1 MSDAYSKLLERMK
14 DLGRLDAIEALL
26 DWDQQVNM
34 PPGGVEG
41 RAEQLSLIA
50 GLAHEW
56 KTSDEVSQ
64 LLSEA
69 KSNNGDFAATTNI
82 REMAR
87 TFDRASRIP
96 TELVKKIAHT
106 TALAQNAWQTARAE
120 SDFAK
125 FAPWLT
131 QLLDLKRQEAE
142 HIGYETEAY
151 DALMDAFEPGAKSAD
166 VEALFKSLREA
177 TVPLVKAI
185 AEAPN
190 PPDSAILTRHYS
202 RAAQQT
208 LSRAV
213 AELLNFDFN
222 QGRTDVSVHPFF
234 TTIVP
239 SSDVRLTSRYEE
251 NFLPAGMFGTMHEV
265 GHGLYE
271 QGLLKEH
278 MFTPMGSAV
287 SLGIHESQS
296 RMWENMVGRSR
307 AFWDFYYSHVQK
319 TFPDVLGSVAL
330 DDFYRAVNTVSP
342 SLIRVEADEV
352 TYNLH
357 IVLRFELEREMLSG
371 RLQVKDVPTAWNEKM
386 RDMIGIVPPDDAR
399 GCLQDVHWSIG
410 TFGYFPTYAMGNLY
424 AAQFFEKAQADLPDL
439 HDCIRR
445 GELRPLLDWLR
456 ENIHR
461 HGQRYRAGELVERV
475 TGRPLSIEPFVN
487 YVTKKFE
494 AVYGLS

>member
-222 QGRTDVSVHPFF
+222 QGRTDVSVHPFCA
-234 TTIVP
+234 TIVP

-251 NFLPAGMFGTMHEV
+251 NFLPAGIFGTMHEV

-307 AFWDFYYSHVQK
+307 AFWDFYYGHVQN

-342 SLIRVEADEV
+342 SLIRVEADEI

-487 YVTKKFE
+487 YVTEKFE